1 MVVISTL
8 TRGNEKSS
16 KDNELL
22 VKEEIKTEND
32 LKGKS

>member
-16 KDNELL
+16 KTMELL
-22 VKEEIKTEND
+22 VRRGIKTEND
-32 LKGKS
+32 LKR